1 MIVFIIVEYHNTVII
16 SIFRDH
22 KPNHFFRPVL
32 ICHVIYQHGSLI
44 NLFFQSQTVPRCTF
58 QPSLGQSK
66 CSFLLRQCSRIFWRL
81 IISRLISFIIHQH
94 LITYFLLFWYFWI
107 IIQRRILLIFR
118 KLPTQVIKTKFYI
131 RLICCPFIPYRNTP
145 YFIAI
150 SHNQQPNLS
159 SIKLPFQP
167 TISAIILKPFG
178 FQLLYHFRF
187 RPVHRNTEKLR
198 HVLLCESIHTQHQK
212 HQERKTPHFHD
223 FHILTFRPTPLPESI
238 KSLIVYIYE
247 KSAGV
252 CTCCS
257 FRYSR
262 LSHCPSLS
270 ERATQKPTP
279 ICLYIRPLYPCN
291 THGYNRGL
299 YKTHPQGIYRCFVF
313 DSD

>member
-1 MIVFIIVEYHNTVII
+1 MSGDINIVII
-16 SIFRDH
+16 IELS
-22 KPNHFFRPVL
+22 NSLAFFITLFEYLR
-32 ICHVIYQHGSLI
+32 
-44 NLFFQSQTVPRCTF
+44 NL
-58 QPSLGQSK
+58 
-66 CSFLLRQCSRIFWRL
+66 
-81 IISRLISFIIHQH
+81 
-94 LITYFLLFWYFWI
+94 
-107 IIQRRILLIFR
+107 
-118 KLPTQVIKTKFYI
+118 
-131 RLICCPFIPYRNTP
+131 N
-145 YFIAI
+145 
-150 SHNQQPNLS
+150 
-159 SIKLPFQP
+159 
-167 TISAIILKPFG
+167 IILKPFG

-198 HVLLCESIHTQHQK
+198 HVLLCESVHAQHQK

-279 ICLYIRPLYPCN
+279 ICLYIRPLYPC
-291 THGYNRGL
+291 
-299 YKTHPQGIYRCFVF
+299 KTHMDTIGAYIKHTHRASTVALSSTVIRTCEILSSQRIKASSKRLLYICHPMPSHLRRGFRMGTYGKYTENNPTIRNFLLQKFSLTYKALYYNYLQIIKEHKIILRKTENQSQENDFSF
-313 DSD
+313 S

>member
-1 MIVFIIVEYHNTVII
+1 MTDL
-16 SIFRDH
+16 RA
-22 KPNHFFRPVL
+22 
-32 ICHVIYQHGSLI
+32 SL
-44 NLFFQSQTVPRCTF
+44 
-58 QPSLGQSK
+58 
-66 CSFLLRQCSRIFWRL
+66 
-81 IISRLISFIIHQH
+81 
-94 LITYFLLFWYFWI
+94 
-107 IIQRRILLIFR
+107 
-118 KLPTQVIKTKFYI
+118 
-131 RLICCPFIPYRNTP
+131 
-145 YFIAI
+145 
-150 SHNQQPNLS
+150 
-159 SIKLPFQP
+159 
-167 TISAIILKPFG
+167 LKPFG

-198 HVLLCESIHTQHQK
+198 HVLLCESVHAQHQK

-279 ICLYIRPLYPCN
+279 ICLYIRPLYPCK
-291 THGYNRGL
+291 THMDTIGAYIKHTHRASTVALSSTVIRTCEILSSQRIKASSKRLLYICSPTLLPPPTRLPHGYAR
-299 YKTHPQGIYRCFVF
+299 QIYGK
-313 DSD
+313 